1 MLTIYIILFLS
12 YLICDSVYRMA
23 KSMLYAGKIRG
34 LLERVSTKEQLL
46 RTGEKD
52 ILNMLA
58 LMFRKMGYKVEKTD
72 LCGECLNGL
81 ILNDVI
87 FVELWKNAPGHL
99 IEIETAIKL
108 AYCMRRAS
116 VYRGMLVTLGDFKRN
131 TRLFCHK
138 YVIQCVN
145 GDQLVEMLREVQAP
159 TLPLKINQPG

>member
-1 MLTIYIILFLS
+1 M
-12 YLICDSVYRMA
+12 
-23 KSMLYAGKIRG
+23 
-34 LLERVSTKEQLL
+34 
-46 RTGEKD
+46 
-52 ILNMLA
+52 
-58 LMFRKMGYKVEKTD
+58 
-72 LCGECLNGL
+72 